1 MNLPESKEFTE
12 QIGANRKVSFK
23 DEQTKVTFETCEES
37 TKIKIDHGIYN
48 EKNIGL
54 NKCDFGLYEDKSKIL
69 NLIELKG
76 TVYEKAYEQL
86 EGTINKFEED
96 KYLTKDDRI
105 RWFIVIHERAKT
117 PNNLSSL
124 KRKLAKKVHK
134 YNRGEK
140 DMMKNIWQVVTGASK
155 KTFIQHEN
163 NKILCANKEGIK
175 LSELRWVFKR
185 YTIL

>member
-37 TKIKIDHGIYN
+37 TKIKINHGIYN

-105 RWFIVIHERAKT
+105 RCFIVSPERAKT

-140 DMMKNIWQVVTGASK
+140 DMMKNIWQVITGASK
-155 KTFIQHEN
+155 KTTVQHEN
-163 NKILCANKEGIK
+163 NKILCSNKDGIK
-175 LSELRWVFKR
+175 LNELG
-185 YTIL
+185 

>member
-96 KYLTKDDRI
+96 KYLTKDEALED
-105 RWFIVIHERAKT
+105 
-117 PNNLSSL
+117 
-124 KRKLAKKVHK
+124 
-134 YNRGEK
+134 YQYEK
-140 DMMKNIWQVVTGASK
+140 D
-155 KTFIQHEN
+155 
-163 NKILCANKEGIK
+163 
-175 LSELRWVFKR
+175 R
-185 YTIL
+185 YDVE